1 MSFLDVFWWIIT
13 VFFFFAYLMILW
25 SIFVDLFSDSE
36 LSGVWKAIWI
46 VALIFVPLFA
56 ALAYVIFRGRGMQER
71 KLAQVRQMQAAQDEY
86 IRSVASS
93 GGAAS
98 ASPAEQI
105 SHAKQLLDSGAIT
118 QAEFDALKA
127 KAIA

>member
-36 LSGVWKAIWI
+36 LSGWWKAIWI
-46 VALIFVPLFA
+46 VALIFVPLVA
-56 ALAYVIFRGRGMQER
+56 ALAYVIFRGKGMQQR
-71 KLAQVRQMQAAQDEY
+71 KIAQLKQIQSAQDEY

-93 GGAAS
+93 GS
-98 ASPAEQI
+98 AGKSPAEQI
-105 SHAKQLLDSGAIT
+105 ADAKGLLDSGAIS

-127 KAIA
+127 KALA